1 MSGTIAPTTAN
12 AAAGAATSARTS
24 IAGDFNTFLT
34 LLTTQLQNQDPTNP
48 LDTNQ
53 MTNQLVQFASVEQ
66 QIAMNQNLNRLI
78 SLQQASQV
86 VAAAPLIGQ
95 RAEVTADRLVL
106 QDGSAELMLPAA
118 GTARAAEVAVL
129 DSAGRVLRREVVAL
143 GAQAQPWR
151 WDGRDA
157 SGRSLADGT
166 YALSVTGRGTNGEA
180 VPISA
185 GVVARIT
192 GAERQDGAIMLALGG
207 LRVGFDS
214 LRRLLPGN

>member
-1 MSGTIAPTTAN
+1 MSATIAPSTVGAG
-12 AAAGAATSARTS
+12 APAAGGKRSS
-24 IAGDFNTFLT
+24 IAGDFQTFLT

-66 QIAMNQNLNRLI
+66 QIAMNQNLTRLI

-95 RAEVTADRLVL
+95 RAEVEADRLVL
-106 QDGSAELMLPAA
+106 QEGTATLRLPAA
-118 GTARAAEVAVL
+118 GEARAAEIVIL
-129 DSAGRVLRREVVAL
+129 DDAGRVLRQETIAL
-143 GAQAQPWR
+143 GPEPAEWR

-157 SGRSLADGT
+157 MGRSLADGT
-166 YALSVTGRGTNGEA
+166 YRVAVAGRGANGEA
-180 VPISA
+180 LPLA
-185 GVVARIT
+185 TGVIARIT
-192 GAERQDGAIMLALGG
+192 GAERQDGEIVLALGG

-214 LRRLLPGN
+214 LRRLMPGK

>member
-12 AAAGAATSARTS
+12 AAAGAASARTS

-106 QDGSAELMLPAA
+106 QDGSAEVMLPAA

-129 DSAGRVLRREVVAL
+129 DSAGRVLRREVVGL
-143 GAQAQPWR
+143 GAQARAWR

-166 YALSVTGRGTNGEA
+166 YALSVAGRGTNGEA

-192 GAERQDGAIMLALGG
+192 GAERQDGAMMLDLGG